1 MASQAGITRFA
12 RSQVIQNTVKREIVA
27 YVRVAAGGKVATSAT
42 NQLDAEHLRST
53 TERALEVAR
62 LSLPDE
68 EWPGAADP
76 ALVGRAEGLFR
87 WDEDTATTSPEK
99 RARAVVDTLAVAGS
113 ENTAGFYETSSH
125 AYSVLTSTGIDCSD
139 AYTRCVVNCLVDQDG
154 ATGWGEASSHRV
166 DEVDFEAAADRARD
180 RALRSQDP
188 ADAEPGTYEVVLE
201 PAAVHELLEYLS
213 YAGFGAKQMI
223 EGESFFALR
232 SGDKVAAE
240 NVTISDNVHDPLSV
254 GIGFDFDGSPRKNV
268 PLIEN
273 GVARH
278 PVTDLRTAKRLGV
291 GATGHASGSTAF
303 GPYAANVVL
312 EGGDTS
318 REDLIGRGEARV
330 PRHPLPLR
338 EHPRSP
344 HRSPHRDDPGRDVRD
359 RGRRDSAAGTQPPFL
374 ARGPR
379 RAGIGSVGRLRP
391 RCIGPRIRGLRL
403 DRGPLAPDRRVPLQ
417 LRSPSLGVPGTRL
430 RPWNLTRSGTSQ
442 CLRPP
447 CSGPRGPS

>member
-1 MASQAGITRFA
+1 MSPSTPYDHDDVRRASEGAFAVEGADSIEVVVMASQAGITRFA

-27 YVRVAAGGKVATSAT
+27 YVRVATGDKVATSAT
-42 NQLDAEHLRST
+42 NQLDAEHLRRT

-62 LSLPDE
+62 LSLPE
-68 EWPGAADP
+68 AEWPGAADP
-76 ALVGRAEGLFR
+76 ALVGPAEGLFR

-113 ENTAGFYETSSH
+113 DNTAGFYETSSH
-125 AYSVLTSTGIDCSD
+125 AYSVITSTGIDCSD
-139 AYTRCVVNCLVDQDG
+139 AYTRCVVNCLVDQEG

-188 ADAEPGTYEVVLE
+188 VDAEPGVYEVVLE

-213 YAGFGAKQMI
+213 YSGFGAKQMI

-232 SGDKVAAE
+232 SGEKVAADT
-240 NVTISDNVHDPLSV
+240 VTISDNVHDPLSV

-268 PLIEN
+268 PLIEK

-278 PVTDLRTAKRLGV
+278 PVTDLRTSKRLGL
-291 GATGHASGSTAF
+291 GDTGHASGSTAF

-318 REDLIGRGEARV
+318 HDDLIGAVKRGFLVTRFHYVNILDRPTALLTGMTRDGTFEIVDGEIARPV
-330 PRHPLPLR
+330 RNLR
-338 EHPRSP
+338 FSQGALDALA
-344 HRSPHRDDPGRDVRD
+344 SVQAVGSDVDASAPEYGAFGSTVAPSLRI
-359 RGRRDSAAGTQPPFL
+359 GEFHFSSAAL
-374 ARGPR
+374 H
-379 RAGIGSVGRLRP
+379 
-391 RCIGPRIRGLRL
+391 
-403 DRGPLAPDRRVPLQ
+403 
-417 LRSPSLGVPGTRL
+417 
-430 RPWNLTRSGTSQ
+430 
-442 CLRPP
+442 
-447 CSGPRGPS
+447 